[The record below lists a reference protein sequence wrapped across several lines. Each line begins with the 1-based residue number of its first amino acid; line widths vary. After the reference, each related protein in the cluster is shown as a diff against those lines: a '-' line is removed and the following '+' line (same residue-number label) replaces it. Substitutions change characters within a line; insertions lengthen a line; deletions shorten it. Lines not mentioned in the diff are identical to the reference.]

1 MYGFFLPMYKMNHQ
15 KKLVI
20 EDPMEGTVR
29 ILSSNL
35 VIAVISD
42 MISMITLYLAENTLS
57 TYFIHPIYSLYILS
71 IRYKLI
77 FKENLVGIIV
87 EVDNQMYT
95 RLGRDNR

>member
-42 MISMITLYLAENTLS
+42 MISMITLYFIWLRTLYLHIS
-57 TYFIHPIYSLYILS
+57 YTQYI
-71 IRYKLI
+71 
-77 FKENLVGIIV
+77 V
-87 EVDNQMYT
+87 YT
-95 RLGRDNR
+95 FYQFDIN

>member
-1 MYGFFLPMYKMNHQ
+1 MYKMNHQ

-42 MISMITLYLAENTLS
+42 MISMITLYFIWLRTLYLHIS
-57 TYFIHPIYSLYILS
+57 YTQYSLYILS

-95 RLGRDNR
+95 RLGRDHR

>member
-1 MYGFFLPMYKMNHQ
+1 MYKMNHQ

-57 TYFIHPIYSLYILS
+57 TYFIHPI
-71 IRYKLI
+71 
-77 FKENLVGIIV
+77 
-87 EVDNQMYT
+87 
-95 RLGRDNR
+95 